1 MKQDSHRLRSD
12 VIAGTENEVALPT
25 HDQTTKVTLDTNI
38 LQERWRGQANAAIV
52 EHLLALSDAGVLD
65 LAVSTRI
72 DFDIPRPPLSERV
85 AELPDLGLRTI
96 GSTFR
101 LGVSRLG
108 SADMLVSETVASAE
122 GRISTALERR
132 GGSKPEFADF
142 DHVFAHYLD
151 HRDVFLTWD
160 KALLAAADLFRDEL
174 GVDVAKPEDFLARVG
189 EQPQIE
195 PCQCDSADSEI

>member
-1 MKQDSHRLRSD
+1 MK
-12 VIAGTENEVALPT
+12 I
-25 HDQTTKVTLDTNI
+25 TLDTNI
-38 LQERWRGQANAAIV
+38 LQELWKRQANAAIV
-52 EHLLALSDAGVLD
+52 ERLPALSDAGILD

-108 SADMLVSETVASAE
+108 SADMLVDQTVAAAE
-122 GRISTALERR
+122 QRILSALERR
-132 GGSKPEFADF
+132 GGRKPEVPDF

-174 GVDVAKPEDFLARVG
+174 GVQIAKPADFLARID
-189 EQPQIE
+189 E
-195 PCQCDSADSEI
+195 

>member
-1 MKQDSHRLRSD
+1 MSAYAHPIR
-12 VIAGTENEVALPT
+12 
-25 HDQTTKVTLDTNI
+25 VTLDTNI
-38 LQERWRGQANAAIV
+38 PQELWREQENAMLARK
-52 EHLLALSDAGVLD
+52 LLILSDAGVLE

-72 DFDIPRPPLSERV
+72 DYDVPHTPLSKRIS
-85 AELPDLGLRTI
+85 ELPDLGIRMI

-108 SADMLVSETVASAE
+108 SGDMLVNDTVILAE
-122 GRISTALERR
+122 ENISSALERR
-132 GGSKPEFADF
+132 GGRKPEFADF

-174 GVDVAKPEDFLARVG
+174 GVCVAKPEEFIARM
-189 EQPQIE
+189 EDRPSIE
-195 PCQCDSADSEI
+195 S